1 MQTIDPILPRKP
13 LRPGHRLA
21 PTVVSQ
27 SLQKP
32 RLTKSIDGVT
42 AVPVRP
48 YAKPSQS
55 APLHRQVPRRE
66 APTKPRIYNASVRPV
81 TTGLKLP
88 IRHHVTKK
96 QTIVILIAAVV
107 LVGGALLT
115 KQPLG
120 QPLFILYG
128 IVALTTRVSSRTTF
142 MAALAAFIITIVS
155 LVAIGGPNI
164 ISGSLAEYAF
174 LLLLTGTLSLGL
186 ELYREG

>member
-13 LRPGHRLA
+13 LRPGHKLA

-27 SLQKP
+27 SLRKP
-32 RLTKSIDGVT
+32 RPSKSIDGIT
-42 AVPVRP
+42 MPAHDYPRP
-48 YAKPSQS
+48 PQPMSLQRRAMQ
-55 APLHRQVPRRE
+55 RE
-66 APTKPRIYNASVRPV
+66 APVKPRLHDLSVRPV

-88 IRHHVTKK
+88 VRHHVTKK

-107 LVGGALLT
+107 LIAGALIT

-128 IVALTTRVSSRTTF
+128 IVALITGVSSRTTF
-142 MAALAAFIITIVS
+142 ILALATFIIIIVS

-164 ISGSLAEYAF
+164 ISGSFAEYAF
-174 LLLLTGTLSLGL
+174 LLLLTGTISLGR